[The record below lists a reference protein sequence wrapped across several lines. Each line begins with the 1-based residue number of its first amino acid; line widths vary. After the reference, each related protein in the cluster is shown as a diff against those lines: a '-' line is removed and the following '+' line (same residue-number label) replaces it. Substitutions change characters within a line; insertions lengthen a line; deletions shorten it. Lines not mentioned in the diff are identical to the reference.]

1 MNEALCDLHMEDG
14 QESLCY
20 LIFSLSKLVFP
31 CLKD

>member
-14 QESLCY
+14 NESLCY
-20 LIFSLSKLVFP
+20 RVFSLSKHVFP